1 MTRAEAAVLGGK
13 ALVNKFQSAEERHQ
27 HFVSIGEMGGRPRNP
42 TLQERQQ
49 EALEA
54 KERRRKCVSPG
65 LRGLKELFKLQYGDL
80 LNE

>member
-1 MTRAEAAVLGGK
+1 
-13 ALVNKFQSAEERHQ
+13 
-27 HFVSIGEMGGRPRNP
+27 MGGRPRNP